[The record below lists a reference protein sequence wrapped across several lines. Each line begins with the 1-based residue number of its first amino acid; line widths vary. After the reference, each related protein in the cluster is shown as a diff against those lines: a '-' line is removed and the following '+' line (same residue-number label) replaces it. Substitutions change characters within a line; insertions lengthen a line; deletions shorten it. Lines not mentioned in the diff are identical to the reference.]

1 MRCIHCQ
8 ARLKKGTAPFHVD
21 RNGYHLLFDE
31 VPAWVCEQCGESYF
45 EDSEVTSIQDAIR
58 SLDEQ
63 ASKLAQ
69 SA

>member
-1 MRCIHCQ
+1 MKCIHCRAQ
-8 ARLKKGTAPFHVD
+8 MKRGTAPFHVD

-31 VPAWVCEQCGESYF
+31 VPAWVGERCGESYF